1 MIQSKQYN
9 VFQDKKDNFA
19 EKYPEL
25 AFIVAGLHFKNEA
38 GVQLDTIHRFVI
50 YFYDRRCEIHATHR
64 NIVKAREE
72 ALSKFKIVRSVYE
85 STVFINLESE
95 MAMRYMLW
103 NRDNEFSVFLSAS
116 MQLENLNN
124 RLRTMAADATMA
136 DFVKSLGITKDIFDL
151 SEQIDTRRTTLFGD
165 MEHIEQF
172 AIQKEL
178 ENKYKCESS
187 MLG

>member
-1 MIQSKQYN
+1 MLLQQFYELN
-9 VFQDKKDNFA
+9 V
-19 EKYPEL
+19 
-25 AFIVAGLHFKNEA
+25 
-38 GVQLDTIHRFVI
+38 IHI
-50 YFYDRRCEIHATHR
+50 FYHR

-124 RLRTMAADATMA
+124 RIRTMAADATMA

>member
-1 MIQSKQYN
+1 MIQSKLYN

-19 EKYPEL
+19 EKFPEL

-38 GVQLDTIHRFVI
+38 GIQLDTILRYVI
-50 YFYDRRCEIHATHR
+50 YFYDRRCELHSTHR
-64 NIVKAREE
+64 IVAKAREE
-72 ALSKFKIVRSVYE
+72 ALSKFKIVKSISE
-85 STVFINLESE
+85 STAFINIENE

-116 MQLENLNN
+116 IQLENLNN
-124 RLRTMAADATMA
+124 RLRTMKADATMA
-136 DFVKSLGITKDIFDL
+136 DFQKSLGITNDIFDL

-172 AIQKEL
+172 AIKKEL
-178 ENKYKCESS
+178 ENKYKCENS